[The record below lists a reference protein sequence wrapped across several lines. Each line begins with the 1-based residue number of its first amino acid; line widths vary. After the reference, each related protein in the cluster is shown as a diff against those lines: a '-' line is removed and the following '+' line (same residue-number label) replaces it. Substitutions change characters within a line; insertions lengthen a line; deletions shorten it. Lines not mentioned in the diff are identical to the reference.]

1 MKDSNTMETV
11 PFDGKT
17 NGEIM
22 LRNNTMMLGYLKN
35 SKATQE
41 AYRNDWYRIR
51 DFGIRH
57 PDRAKDIIVC
67 GGEAISTFKMEP
79 LLLSIF
85 PSTPSAS
92 DSSDMQNHN
101 SSTLLTSHIAHVSEV
116 SIHMHNKCQV

>member
-79 LLLSIF
+79 LLLSKVLKAVVMGKTIVWEKVLV
-85 PSTPSAS
+85 
-92 DSSDMQNHN
+92 H
-101 SSTLLTSHIAHVSEV
+101 L
-116 SIHMHNKCQV
+116 